1 MPLVSLMKK
10 VIVFIQEVIKMMKIN
25 KLSALILAGALT
37 CTAPAMVYADQN
49 TDAAVDQAVELLEQS
64 GVDDLLSD
72 PDKVVD
78 LIVSAKETLGTVDV
92 TDDQISSALDVAA
105 GELGVTLSDSDKST
119 LIQLYN
125 KFKNMDLDEN
135 ELRSQV
141 KKVYDKLESLGITK
155 EDVKG
160 ILGKLVDLVKGFL
173 N

>member
-1 MPLVSLMKK
+1 
-10 VIVFIQEVIKMMKIN
+10 MMKIN
-25 KLSALILAGALT
+25 KLSAFILAGALT
-37 CTAPAMVYADQN
+37 CTAPAMVYADQT

-78 LIVSAKETLGTVDV
+78 LIIAAKETLGTGKV

-105 GELGVTLSDSDKST
+105 GELGVTLSDS
-119 LIQLYN
+119 YN

-141 KKVYDKLESLGITK
+141 NKVYDKLESLGITK

-160 ILGKLVDLVKGFL
+160 ILGKLVDLVKEFL

>member
-1 MPLVSLMKK
+1 
-10 VIVFIQEVIKMMKIN
+10 MMKIN

-37 CTAPAMVYADQN
+37 CTTPAMVYADQT
-49 TDAAVDQAVELLEQS
+49 TDAAVDQAVELLEQN

-78 LIVSAKETLGTVDV
+78 LIISAKDTLGSVDV

-105 GELGVTLSDSDKST
+105 EGLGITLSDSEKST
-119 LIQLYN
+119 LVQLYN
-125 KFKNMDLDEN
+125 KFKNTDLDEN

-141 KKVYDKLESLGITK
+141 NKVYDKLESLGITK

-160 ILGKLVDLVKGFL
+160 ILGKLVNLVKEFL

>member
-1 MPLVSLMKK
+1 
-10 VIVFIQEVIKMMKIN
+10 MMKIN
-25 KLSALILAGALT
+25 KLSAFILAGALT
-37 CTAPAMVYADQN
+37 CTAPAMVYADQT
-49 TDAAVDQAVELLEQS
+49 TDAAVDQAVELL
-64 GVDDLLSD
+64 DLLSD

-78 LIVSAKETLGTVDV
+78 LIISAQETLGTVNV

-141 KKVYDKLESLGITK
+141 NKVYDKLESLGITK

-160 ILGKLVDLVKGFL
+160 ILGKLVELVKGFL

>member
-1 MPLVSLMKK
+1 MQFVSLIET

-25 KLSALILAGALT
+25 KLSAFILAGALT
-37 CTAPAMVYADQN
+37 CTAPAMVYADQ
-49 TDAAVDQAVELLEQS
+49 TT
-64 GVDDLLSD
+64 
-72 PDKVVD
+72 
-78 LIVSAKETLGTVDV
+78 TLGTVNV

-141 KKVYDKLESLGITK
+141 NKVYDKLESLGITK

-160 ILGKLVDLVKGFL
+160 ILGKLVELVKGFL

>member
-1 MPLVSLMKK
+1 MQFVSLIET

-25 KLSALILAGALT
+25 KLSAFILAGALT
-37 CTAPAMVYADQN
+37 CTTPAMVYAD
-49 TDAAVDQAVELLEQS
+49 TTSDAVDQAVSVLENS

-78 LIVSAKETLGTVDV
+78 LIISAQETLGTVNV

-141 KKVYDKLESLGITK
+141 NKVYDKLVE
-155 EDVKG
+155 
-160 ILGKLVDLVKGFL
+160 LVKGFL

>member
-1 MPLVSLMKK
+1 
-10 VIVFIQEVIKMMKIN
+10 
-25 KLSALILAGALT
+25 
-37 CTAPAMVYADQN
+37 MVYADQT

-78 LIVSAKETLGTVDV
+78 LIISAKETLGTVNV
-92 TDDQISSALDVAA
+92 TDDQISSALDVCSWRIR
-105 GELGVTLSDSDKST
+105 GKLFSDSDKST

-141 KKVYDKLESLGITK
+141 NKVYDKLESLGITK

-160 ILGKLVDLVKGFL
+160 ILGKLVELVKGFL

>member
-1 MPLVSLMKK
+1 
-10 VIVFIQEVIKMMKIN
+10 MMKIN

-37 CTAPAMVYADQN
+37 CTTPAMVYADQT
-49 TDAAVDQAVELLEQS
+49 TDAAVDQAVELLEQN

-78 LIVSAKETLGTVDV
+78 LIISAKDTLGSVDV

-105 GELGVTLSDSDKST
+105 EGLGITLSDSEKST
-119 LIQLYN
+119 LVQMYN
-125 KFKNMDLDEN
+125 KFKNMDLDES

-141 KKVYDKLESLGITK
+141 NKVYDKLESLGITK

-160 ILGKLVDLVKGFL
+160 ILGKLIDLVKGFL

>member
-1 MPLVSLMKK
+1 
-10 VIVFIQEVIKMMKIN
+10 MMKIN

-37 CTAPAMVYADQN
+37 VTTPAMVYADQS
-49 TDAAVDQAVELLEQS
+49 TDDAVDQAVEMLEQS

-78 LIVSAKETLGTVDV
+78 LIISAQETLGTVDV
-92 TDDQISSALDVAA
+92 TDDQISSALDAA
-105 GELGVTLSDSDKST
+105 ADSLGITLSDSEKST
-119 LIQLYN
+119 LVKLYN
-125 KFKNMDLDEN
+125 KFKNMDLDED

-141 KKVYDKLESLGITK
+141 NKVYDKLESLGITK

-160 ILGKLVDLVKGFL
+160 ILGKLIDVVKGIL

>member
-1 MPLVSLMKK
+1 
-10 VIVFIQEVIKMMKIN
+10 MMKIN

-37 CTAPAMVYADQN
+37 CTTPAMVYADQT
-49 TDAAVDQAVELLEQS
+49 TDAAVDQAVEMLEQN

-78 LIVSAKETLGTVDV
+78 LIISAKDTLGSVDV

-105 GELGVTLSDSDKST
+105 EGLGITLSDSEKST
-119 LIQLYN
+119 LVQLYN
-125 KFKNMDLDEN
+125 KFKNVDLDEN

-141 KKVYDKLESLGITK
+141 NKVYDKLESLGITK

-160 ILGKLVDLVKGFL
+160 ILGKLVDLVKGIL

>member
-1 MPLVSLMKK
+1 MYC
-10 VIVFIQEVIKMMKIN
+10 
-25 KLSALILAGALT
+25 T
-37 CTAPAMVYADQN
+37 CHGLCRSDNRCCCRSGSRTS
-49 TDAAVDQAVELLEQS
+49 EQS

-78 LIVSAKETLGTVDV
+78 LIISAQETLGTVNV

-141 KKVYDKLESLGITK
+141 NKVYDKLESLGITK

-160 ILGKLVDLVKGFL
+160 ILGKLVELVKGFL

>member
-1 MPLVSLMKK
+1 MQFVSLIEN

-25 KLSALILAGALT
+25 KLSAFILAG
-37 CTAPAMVYADQN
+37 
-49 TDAAVDQAVELLEQS
+49 VDQAVELLEQS

-78 LIVSAKETLGTVDV
+78 LIIAAKETLGTVNV

-141 KKVYDKLESLGITK
+141 NKVYDKLESLGITK

-160 ILGKLVDLVKGFL
+160 ILGKLVELVKGFL

>member
-1 MPLVSLMKK
+1 MQFVSLIEN

-25 KLSALILAGALT
+25 KLSAFILAGALT
-37 CTAPAMVYADQN
+37 CTAPAMVYADQT

-78 LIVSAKETLGTVDV
+78 LIIAAKETLGTVNV

-125 KFKNMDLDEN
+125 KFKNMDEN

-141 KKVYDKLESLGITK
+141 NKVYDKLESLGITK

-160 ILGKLVDLVKGFL
+160 ILGKLVELVKGFL

>member
-1 MPLVSLMKK
+1 MQFVSLIEN

-25 KLSALILAGALT
+25 KLSAFILAGALT
-37 CTAPAMVYADQN
+37 CTAPAMVYADQT

-78 LIVSAKETLGTVDV
+78 LIIAAKETLGTVNV
-92 TDDQISSALDVAA
+92 TD
-105 GELGVTLSDSDKST
+105 
-119 LIQLYN
+119 
-125 KFKNMDLDEN
+125 DLDEN

-141 KKVYDKLESLGITK
+141 NKVYDKLESLGITK

-160 ILGKLVDLVKGFL
+160 ILGKLVELVKGFL

>member
-1 MPLVSLMKK
+1 
-10 VIVFIQEVIKMMKIN
+10 MMKIN
-25 KLSALILAGALT
+25 KLSAFILAGALT
-37 CTAPAMVYADQN
+37 CTAPAMVYADQ
-49 TDAAVDQAVELLEQS
+49 TTAAVDQAVELLEQS

-78 LIVSAKETLGTVDV
+78 LIIAAKETLGTVNV

-141 KKVYDKLESLGITK
+141 NKVYDKLESLGITK

-160 ILGKLVDLVKGFL
+160 ILGKLVELVKGFL